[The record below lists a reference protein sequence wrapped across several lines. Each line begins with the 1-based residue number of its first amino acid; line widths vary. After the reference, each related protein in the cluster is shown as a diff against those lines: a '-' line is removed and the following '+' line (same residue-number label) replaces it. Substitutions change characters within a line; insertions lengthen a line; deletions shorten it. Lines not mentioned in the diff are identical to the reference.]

1 MRVLV
6 LASDAFGARGGI
18 PKFNRDFL
26 RALLTH
32 PACSEA
38 VAIPRHMPNP
48 AVDLPSGLVYV
59 TSGLDGK
66 LSYIAA
72 VLRTVHRSP
81 AFDLIICG
89 HINLLPISFL
99 LRLWVRA
106 PIVLVIHGIEA
117 WKPTNRLTV
126 DYLIRGISA
135 FISVSQLT
143 KQRFLEWTKLDES
156 KGFLLPNS
164 IEQAHF
170 SPGPKSKALIDRYGL
185 VGKTVLMTLGEMSS
199 YERHK
204 GFDGVL
210 EVLPI
215 LSKEIPNVVYL
226 MAGDGPDRQRLE
238 RKTRS
243 LGVER
248 RVVFAGF
255 VPEAEKVDH
264 YRLADA
270 YVMPSRGEGFGIVC
284 LEALACGVPVV
295 ASKVD
300 GSREAVRAGKLGIL
314 VDPGDREDVKA
325 GVLKALGIPKGTV
338 PVGLSYFSYSNFKRR
353 LHHIV
358 DKILA
363 G

>member
-1 MRVLV
+1 
-6 LASDAFGARGGI
+6 
-18 PKFNRDFL
+18 
-26 RALLTH
+26 
-32 PACSEA
+32 
-38 VAIPRHMPNP
+38 MPNP